1 MPWPVMPFG
10 FIGASVGKNFLIYG
24 RLPPAT
30 IEVFV
35 VGGGGNSNGAGGGGG
50 GGVRPI
56 FSITTNMIGS
66 PPPSEVCSVVVGG
79 VNQTSSFTF
88 KGTAYTATGGSGGG
102 DNGGSQGSPNGYGG
116 GAVAYRSQ
124 FGITNGGGG
133 GGWSG
138 GGGGGFVSSFN
149 WDGGYVG
156 RTCDWAGRGA
166 QGYPVEA
173 NMAAVTGSSYVGSGG
188 GGRSSGGNCPNS
200 ATGGT
205 GAASGGGGS
214 ASMYGCGGGGGGGAG
229 RQGIVVVRYTGQQA
243 APGGVVSYR
252 SQDNK
257 TYHVFTSGGTL
268 EL

>member
-1 MPWPVMPFG
+1 MPWPVLPFG

-24 RLPPAT
+24 RLPPET
-30 IEVFV
+30 IEVLV

-66 PPPSEVCSVVVGG
+66 PPPSEVCPVVVGG

-88 KGTAYTATGGSGGG
+88 KGTTYTATGGSGGG
-102 DNGGSQGSPNGYGG
+102 DNGGTQGTPNGYGG
-116 GAVAYRSQ
+116 GSVVYRPS

-138 GGGGGFVSSFN
+138 NGGSAFVGN
-149 WDGGYVG
+149 RDWYGNNYR
-156 RTCDWAGRGA
+156 RTCDFGGLGA
-166 QGYPVEA
+166 QGYPLEA
-173 NMAAVTGSSYVGSGG
+173 NMAAVTGSSYMGSGG
-188 GGRSSGGNCPNS
+188 GGRSSGGSCPNS
-200 ATGGT
+200 AVGGT
-205 GAASGGGGS
+205 GAGSGGGGA

-243 APGGVVSYR
+243 APGGTVSYR

-257 TYHVFTSGGTL
+257 TYHVFTSSGQL

>member
-1 MPWPVMPFG
+1 MPFG

-50 GGVRPI
+50 GGVLPI
-56 FSITTNMIGS
+56 FSITTNMIGT
-66 PPPSEVCSVVVGG
+66 PPPSELCDIVVGG

-88 KGTAYTATGGSGGG
+88 KGTTYTATGGSGGG
-102 DNGGSQGSPNGYGG
+102 DNGGSQGSPNGFGG
-116 GAVAYRSQ
+116 GAVIYRSQ

-138 GGGGGFVSSFN
+138 GGGN
-149 WDGGYVG
+149 ARVG
-156 RTCDWAGRGA
+156 PLNNRTCDFAGAGA
-166 QGYPVEA
+166 QGYPVEG
-173 NMAAVTGSSYVGSGG
+173 NMAAVTGSPYVGSGG

-200 ATGGT
+200 AGGGI
-205 GAASGGGGS
+205 GAGAGGGGS

-243 APGGVVSYR
+243 APGGAVGYR
-252 SQDNK
+252 PQDNK
-257 TYHVFTSGGTL
+257 TYHVFTSSGAIQL
-268 EL
+268 